1 MKKISELK
9 ISRLSGVI
17 RAVLTGAIAFVLLF
31 ALLLTGITPDQYDI
45 HVGQPSSKTVYA
57 TKDVEDSVTTEAL
70 RQAAASQVEPS
81 YKSVD
86 ASVNAAVITDMQ
98 TAFDSIRKL
107 RAEFSVPADGIS
119 DDMLDSFNAQCP
131 VSISRDSLSTLLSTD
146 DEAFSGF
153 VDAAVAEARDTLN
166 STLPEGQES
175 AAVTRITRS
184 LLTDEYDAN
193 LVSIATEV
201 LKANLR
207 PNMLI
212 DQEITE
218 ANRQK
223 AREAVEPEILV
234 KREVIVRE
242 GEIVTE
248 AQYKMIES
256 LGLLADDKLDV
267 PLLGGMF
274 LLVLIF
280 CGAIFLYL
288 WLFDQQVLQDNKR
301 LLLLCIIIV
310 LEVAVSLLVRALN
323 SYLMPVAMG
332 AILISI
338 LIDTKTAMFVSAML
352 SFMVSMLVSADGLF
366 SMTMFSILLMAF
378 TAGPVAAFV
387 LSRKQLRTGTL
398 LAGFSVALVNFI
410 VTLSIG
416 LISSSNLKTA
426 LTNACWAIGGGVFS
440 AVLAIGL
447 QSLLEWM
454 FNLATNAKLIELSNP
469 NQPLLRRLLMEAPGT
484 YHHSIIVANL
494 AEAGATAVGGNG
506 LLARV
511 GAYYHDVGKLKRPM
525 YFKENQMGDNPHDR
539 TDPRVSTAILTAHS
553 RDGAQMAMKDRLP
566 AQVVDIIRQH
576 HGDSLVLYFYDKAV
590 KLYGEDIDISAFR
603 YEGPRPRS
611 KEAAVVMLADTIE
624 AATRTLANPSPEK
637 MEALIRKLVREKMDD
652 GQLNDSAL
660 TFSDLD
666 KICSTFSTVLTGVF
680 HERIE
685 YPEIAIPPREPVIEK
700 VEDVEEEVEE
710 LTEAETPAE
719 ENTETPAEPEAPVE
733 EEESAH

>member
-1 MKKISELK
+1 MKKFSELK

-17 RAVLTGAIAFVLLF
+17 RAVLTGVIAFVLLF

-45 HVGQPSSKTVYA
+45 HIGHPSSKTVYA
-57 TKDVEDSVTTEAL
+57 TKDVEDSVTTEQL
-70 RQAAASQVEPS
+70 RQAAANQVEPS

-86 ASVNAAVITDMQ
+86 TSVNSAVLTDMQ
-98 TAFDSIRKL
+98 NAFEAILELKG
-107 RAEFSVPADGIS
+107 EFAPASDGKIS
-119 DDMLDSFNAQCP
+119 DETLSGFNAQCP
-131 VSISRDSLSTLLSTD
+131 VSITKDSLAALLAAS
-146 DEAFSGF
+146 DESFTALAS
-153 VDAAVAEARDTLN
+153 AALTEARDTLN

-175 AAVTRITRS
+175 AAVTRITRG
-184 LLTDEYDAN
+184 LLTEEYPAN
-193 LVSIATEV
+193 LVAIATEV
-201 LKANLR
+201 LQENLR

-223 AREAVEPEILV
+223 ARDAVEPEMLV

-248 AQYKMIES
+248 AEYEMIRS
-256 LGLLADDKLDV
+256 LGLLADNKLDV
-267 PLLGGMF
+267 PLLGGLF

-280 CGAIFLYL
+280 CAAIFLYL

-310 LEVAVSLLVRALN
+310 LEVAISLLVRDLN

-378 TAGPVAAFV
+378 AAGPVSAFV
-387 LSRKQLRTGTL
+387 LSHKQLRTGTL

-416 LISSSNLKTA
+416 LISSANLKTA
-426 LTNACWAIGGGVFS
+426 LTNACWAIGGGIFG

-539 TDPRVSTAILTAHS
+539 TDPRVSTAILTAHT
-553 RDGAQMAMKDRLP
+553 RDGAQMATKDRLP
-566 AQVVDIIRQH
+566 SQVLDIIRQH
-576 HGDSLVLYFYDKAV
+576 HGDSLVLYFYDKAA
-590 KLYGEDIDISAFR
+590 KLYGEDIDISSFR

-666 KICSTFSTVLTGVF
+666 KICATFSTVLTGVF

-700 VEDVEEEVEE
+700 VEDVEEASA
-710 LTEAETPAE
+710 EAAPAE
-719 ENTETPAEPEAPVE
+719 EPAETPAEPESPAE
-733 EEESAH
+733 EKESAH

>member
-1 MKKISELK
+1 MKKFSELK
-9 ISRLSGVI
+9 ISRLSSVI
-17 RAVLTGAIAFVLLF
+17 RAVLTGAITFVLLF
-31 ALLLTGITPDQYDI
+31 VLLLTGITPDQYDI

-57 TKDVEDSVTTEAL
+57 SKDVEDVVTTEAL
-70 RQAAASQVEPS
+70 RTAAANQVEPS
-81 YKSVD
+81 YKSADTSVNSAVLTDMQNAFESILKLKAEFASAAGEEITDELLNRFNAQSPVSITKDSLAVLLATDDETFAAMAD
-86 ASVNAAVITDMQ
+86 ASVI
-98 TAFDSIRKL
+98 
-107 RAEFSVPADGIS
+107 
-119 DDMLDSFNAQCP
+119 
-131 VSISRDSLSTLLSTD
+131 
-146 DEAFSGF
+146 
-153 VDAAVAEARDTLN
+153 EARDNLN
-166 STLPEGQES
+166 TTLPEGQES
-175 AAVTRITRS
+175 AAVTRITRN
-184 LLTDEYDAN
+184 LLTEEYAAN
-193 LVSIATEV
+193 LVAIATEV
-201 LKANLR
+201 LRENLR

-223 AREAVEPEILV
+223 ARDAVEPEMLV

-248 AQYKMIES
+248 AQYEMIRS

-267 PLLGGMF
+267 VLLGGLF

-288 WLFDQQVLQDNKR
+288 WLFDQQVLQDNKH

-310 LEVAVSLLVRALN
+310 LEVAISLLVRDLN
-323 SYLMPVAMG
+323 SYLMPVAIG

-338 LIDTKTAMFVSAML
+338 FIDTKTAMFVNTML
-352 SFMVSMLVSADGLF
+352 SFTVSMLVSADGLF

-378 TAGPVAAFV
+378 AAGPVAAFV
-387 LSRKQLRTGTL
+387 LSHKQLRTGTL
-398 LAGFSVALVNFI
+398 LAGFSVALVNF
-410 VTLSIG
+410 VVALSIG
-416 LISSSNLKTA
+416 LISSTNLKTA

-494 AEAGATAVGGNG
+494 AEAGTTAVGGNG

-539 TDPRVSTAILTAHS
+539 TDPRVSTAILTAHT
-553 RDGAQMAMKDRLP
+553 RDGAQMALKDRLP
-566 AQVVDIIRQH
+566 VQVVDIIRQH
-576 HGDSLVLYFYDKAV
+576 HGDSLVLYFYDKAA

-700 VEDVEEEVEE
+700 VEDVEE
-710 LTEAETPAE
+710 APAE
-719 ENTETPAEPEAPVE
+719 ETVEALAEPDIPVE
-733 EEESAH
+733 EDESAH

>member
-1 MKKISELK
+1 MKKFSELK
-9 ISRLSGVI
+9 ISRLSSVIRSVLIGVI
-17 RAVLTGAIAFVLLF
+17 AFMLLF
-31 ALLLTGITPDQYDI
+31 ALLLTGIAPDQYDI

-57 TKDVEDSVTTEAL
+57 TKDVEDSVTTEQK
-70 RQAAASQVEPS
+70 RQAAANQVEPS

-86 ASVNAAVITDMQ
+86 TSVNTAVLSDMQHSFEAILKLKAEFASLGGSEITDE
-98 TAFDSIRKL
+98 DLGR
-107 RAEFSVPADGIS
+107 
-119 DDMLDSFNAQCP
+119 FNTQA
-131 VSISRDSLSTLLSTD
+131 SISITRDSLAALLSND
-146 DEAFSGF
+146 DESFILLADS
-153 VDAAVAEARDTLN
+153 AVTEARDTLN
-166 STLPEGQES
+166 STLPEGQEN

-184 LLTDEYDAN
+184 LLSDEYSAN

-201 LKANLR
+201 LHKTLR

-223 AREAVEPEILV
+223 AREAVEPEMLV

-248 AQYKMIES
+248 AEYEMIRS
-256 LGLLADDKLDV
+256 LGLLADNTLDV

-280 CGAIFLYL
+280 CSAIFLYL
-288 WLFDQQVLQDNKR
+288 WLFDRQVLQDNKR

-310 LEVAVSLLVRALN
+310 LEVALSLLVRDLN
-323 SYLMPVAMG
+323 SYLMPVALG

-338 LIDTKTAMFVSAML
+338 LIDPKTAMFVSAML

-378 TAGPVAAFV
+378 AAGPVAAFV
-387 LSRKQLRTGTL
+387 LSHKQLRTGTL
-398 LAGFSVALVNFI
+398 LAGFSIALVNFI
-410 VTLSIG
+410 VALSIG
-416 LISSSNLKTA
+416 LISSANLKTA

-447 QSLLEWM
+447 QGLLEWM

-539 TDPRVSTAILTAHS
+539 TDPRVSTAILTAHT
-553 RDGAQMAMKDRLP
+553 RDGAQMATKDRLP
-566 AQVVDIIRQH
+566 SQVLDIIRQH
-576 HGDSLVLYFYDKAV
+576 HGDSLVLYFYDKAA

-666 KICSTFSTVLTGVF
+666 KICATFSTVLTGVF

-685 YPEIAIPPREPVIEK
+685 YPEISIPPREPVIEK
-700 VEDVEEEVEE
+700 IEDVEAEPIEEVPVEE
-710 LTEAETPAE
+710 PVEIPAE
-719 ENTETPAEPEAPVE
+719 EN
-733 EEESAH
+733 ESAN